1 MELFI
6 WVNIFLSVL
15 FQLAAGPGPKNFNS
29 PYRYLWIGLTD
40 VDVEGRYVW
49 NSTGDVT
56 TYTFWYSG
64 QPNNYNNQ
72 DYCVLNWD
80 EIGRWHDVSVSTF
93 SVAVAS
99 MCEQTLTPTL
109 PSNHQN
115 SINLYVGSGYDT
127 IQNTIHS

>member
-1 MELFI
+1 MTLVKKFQTMELFI

-40 VDVEGRYVW
+40 IAVEGRYVW

-56 TYTFWYSG
+56 TYTFWVNG
-64 QPNNYNNQ
+64 QPNNYYNQ
-72 DYCVLNWD
+72 DYCVLNSD
-80 EIGRWHDVSVSTF
+80 EIGRWHDVHPTYE
-93 SVAVAS
+93 AAS

-109 PSNHQN
+109 PSNHQ
-115 SINLYVGSGYDT
+115 
-127 IQNTIHS
+127 